1 MTKLAKAFRLFEKNG
16 MSVLA
21 VNQELHIDRSVLR
34 REFARRYGAETFER
48 MWRERQGKWYN
59 RATLKAIEADVEADV
74 LGLKEIV
81 KKYRTHTTV
90 LYRNL
95 RRFYG
100 DERFEEIVAHYK
112 NKQGFRK
119 GSRVGEKY
127 WFKKGAPLR
136 WVNARRWRPIGAIQY
151 KKYRY
156 GPRKKKF
163 YTVKFIKVSDVPNGN
178 NWMTYSR
185 YLWVQEH
192 GLIPEGKRVIHLD
205 NDRENDDLDNLAVMS
220 RSEHAQYRDA
230 RFPKL
235 LEQRKRRL
243 VLAVKRRCRVPTRCV
258 KRWEC
263 AGCAAEF
270 SQELERC
277 PKCGG
282 HSIELIRV
290 KCA

>member
-21 VNQELHIDRSVLR
+21 INQKLHIDRSVLK
-34 REFARRYGAETFER
+34 REFARRYGEETFEQ
-48 MWRERQGKWYN
+48 MWRERQGRWYS
-59 RATLKAIEADVEADV
+59 RATLRAIDADIEADV
-74 LGLKEIV
+74 LGLKKIV
-81 KKYRTHTTV
+81 KKYRTHTVV

-100 DERFEEIVAHYK
+100 DERFKEIAAHYRS
-112 NKQGFRK
+112 KQGFRK
-119 GSRVGEKY
+119 GSRIGSEFWY
-127 WFKKGAPLR
+127 KKGTLR
-136 WVNARRWRPIGAIQY
+136 GIAARNWKPVGSTQF

-156 GPRKKKF
+156 GPKKRKF
-163 YTVKFIKVSDVPNGN
+163 YMVKFIKVSDVTNGD
-178 NWMTYSR
+178 NWVVYAR
-185 YLWVQEH
+185 YLWEQTY
-192 GLIPEGKRVIHLD
+192 GLIPKGKRVIHLD

-220 RSEHAQYRDA
+220 RSEHTQYRDA

-235 LEQRKRRL
+235 FEQRKRRL
-243 VLAVKRRCRVPTRCV
+243 SLAAKRRCRTPVRYV

-263 AGCAAEF
+263 NGCAAEF
-270 SQELERC
+270 QQELERC

-282 HSIELIRV
+282 YSIEQIRV